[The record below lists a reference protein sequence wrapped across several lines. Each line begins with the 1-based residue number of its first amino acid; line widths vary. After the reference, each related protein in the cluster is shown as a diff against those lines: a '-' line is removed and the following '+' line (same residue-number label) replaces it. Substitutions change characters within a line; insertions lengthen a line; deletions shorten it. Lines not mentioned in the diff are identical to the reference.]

1 MSEFFKID
9 PRLESL
15 AQRAL
20 ADCEKPFAR
29 IAEIERYNSEK
40 VLRAFIDNR
49 VSESLFAGSSGY
61 GYDDRGREILEKVM
75 ADSMGAEDALMRHN
89 FV

>member
-49 VSESLFAGSSGY
+49 VSESLFAGSSAAMMTAGVRFLT
-61 GYDDRGREILEKVM
+61 GSGARFSARRIQWFATIL
-75 ADSMGAEDALMRHN
+75 
-89 FV
+89 